1 MLNCLNLV
9 NKQGFGFWK
18 VERLINWVSSKFNV
32 VCSVRVRSN
41 TNSYLGM
48 HIVSVCYLHSYIY
61 NNDYLRIRLP
71 LKCTGQTD
79 IYFFLNMDRGP

>member
-18 VERLINWVSSKFNV
+18 VERLINWVSSKFKV

-41 TNSYLGM
+41 TNSYVGM
-48 HIVSVCYLHSYIY
+48 HIVYLYVIYIHKYIY

-79 IYFFLNMDRGP
+79 IY

>member
-48 HIVSVCYLHSYIY
+48 HIVSVCYLHTYIH

-79 IYFFLNMDRGP
+79 IYFF